1 MLMFHYM
8 AIDPLTGFNILNKF
22 LRPLRIPVN
31 VESDYL
37 RPFMKIILG
46 RQLNMLFR
54 SLQKK
59 DAVIAFEDL
68 NRFKEEEL
76 ITLCFKRGIN
86 VEQKT
91 NDMLG
96 DLKLWLSISNLRD
109 VPPSLLLFAMMREFV
124 QNTFEVDE
132 FDTQEDILRRSE
144 LDTFQLEKMRIFEK
158 TFGINGLEKLVE
170 TVQSN
175 LENVHDYNPNEDK
188 FNFDKADLKSTLK
201 SLKEFKTRHNA
212 IYYRIQETYDI
223 GAKLQ
228 YFAQEQLII
237 DYHFRGEQAKFEEE
251 YP

>member
-1 MLMFHYM
+1 MFHYM

-96 DLKLWLSISNLRD
+96 DLKLWFSISNLRD

-132 FDTQEDILRRSE
+132 FDTQEDILRRVSNFLFNNHNNE
-144 LDTFQLEKMRIFEK
+144 FVYSPSQIPFNQKKCAFLR
-158 TFGINGLEKLVE
+158 KLLVL
-170 TVQSN
+170 TAQ
-175 LENVHDYNPNEDK
+175 
-188 FNFDKADLKSTLK
+188 K
-201 SLKEFKTRHNA
+201 SLLRP
-212 IYYRIQETYDI
+212 YS
-223 GAKLQ
+223 
-228 YFAQEQLII
+228 LIL
-237 DYHFRGEQAKFEEE
+237 K
-251 YP
+251 